1 MYMTPP
7 SPMTVYPHQGQGEGG
22 GEGKM
27 PMALGDFI
35 EEEEDEGL
43 R

>member
-7 SPMTVYPHQGQGEGG
+7 SPMTVYSNDGQGQGQ
-22 GEGKM
+22 M

-35 EEEEDEGL
+35 EEEEDEATK
-43 R
+43 

>member
-7 SPMTVYPHQGQGEGG
+7 SPMTVYTDQGGGEGG
-22 GEGKM
+22 GQM

-35 EEEEDEGL
+35 EEDEVGEFPGE
-43 R
+43 